1 MRLSIHQFWNQHK
14 ERKTPNDLKLN
25 VNKNVKKD
33 QQLWRDILAYWIL
46 GLCTEFGYV
55 VIISAAHDI
64 LHRFQAPKVWMPNV
78 AVYCQY
84 HS

>member
-14 ERKTPNDLKLN
+14 ERKTPDDLN
-25 VNKNVKKD
+25 AVKNVKKD

-46 GLCTEFGYV
+46 GLCTDFGYV

-64 LHRFQAPKVWMPNV
+64 LHRFEAPKV
-78 AVYCQY
+78 
-84 HS
+84 